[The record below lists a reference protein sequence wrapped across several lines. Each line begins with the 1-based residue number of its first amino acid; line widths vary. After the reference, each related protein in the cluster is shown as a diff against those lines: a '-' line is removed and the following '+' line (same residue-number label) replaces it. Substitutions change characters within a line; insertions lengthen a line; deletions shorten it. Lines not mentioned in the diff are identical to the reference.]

1 MVGVNA
7 TAEKLAPREPFC
19 CLAIKMSVIRWSQQ
33 QRKRVQVWHGGI
45 ELFNFNALM
54 TRNSV
59 DAGIC

>member
-33 QRKRVQVWHGGI
+33 QRNNY
-45 ELFNFNALM
+45 LALPQA
-54 TRNSV
+54 TL
-59 DAGIC
+59 AHL